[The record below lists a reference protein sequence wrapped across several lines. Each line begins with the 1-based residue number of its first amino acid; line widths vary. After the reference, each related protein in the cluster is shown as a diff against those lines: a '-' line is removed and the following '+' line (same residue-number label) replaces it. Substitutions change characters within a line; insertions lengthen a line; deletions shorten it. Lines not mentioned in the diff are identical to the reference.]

1 MPLLHGQY
9 IQTGTHSGLTREKNP
24 QILTKIEPFRNI
36 SPFRT
41 MRAVI
46 GGKRPPWPET
56 WDFQPT
62 RTLLSLIEQS
72 WSQEPTHRPSMA
84 EILAR
89 LTALGVSGCFVSS
102 EDE

>member
-1 MPLLHGQY
+1 MSV
-9 IQTGTHSGLTREKNP
+9 IRGTRP
-24 QILTKIEPFRNI
+24 Q
-36 SPFRT
+36 
-41 MRAVI
+41 
-46 GGKRPPWPET
+46 WPET
-56 WDFQPT
+56 WEFQPT
-62 RTLLSLIEQS
+62 QALLSLIEQS